1 MGLKCL
7 CMLIVWI
14 CIFLNGD
21 EDVLNEEGFV
31 FYDRIF
37 DELIV

>member
-31 FYDRIF
+31 FYDCIF